1 MAPRPGRH
9 PQRGPRARGPPRSHR
24 ACSPDPEPHRGVGP
38 RGPRQPP
45 GLHLLVEPLAR
56 RRRMRRTGQLSGPPS
71 HPLRHP
77 RHPPR
82 HTPGD
87 HPRRGVRTLGHR
99 RRHAAPPRPGS
110 LPALLQPDLRHRHVQ
125 GRVSLP
131 ERPGGHSLFPPST
144 LDHRRGRD
152 ETPGEPEAPEAP
164 MSNKERVLDLIDGI
178 TSGKLLEKFE
188 QYYAENVVMSENKD
202 PEQTREG
209 KVANREY
216 ETWFV
221 NNSTWHGVEVGPVLA
236 DGDHTAYEMTMDATV
251 GGQRIQRTQWAV
263 QQWKDGQIVRET
275 FYYNA

>member
-1 MAPRPGRH
+1 
-9 PQRGPRARGPPRSHR
+9 
-24 ACSPDPEPHRGVGP
+24 
-38 RGPRQPP
+38 
-45 GLHLLVEPLAR
+45 
-56 RRRMRRTGQLSGPPS
+56 
-71 HPLRHP
+71 
-77 RHPPR
+77 
-82 HTPGD
+82 
-87 HPRRGVRTLGHR
+87 
-99 RRHAAPPRPGS
+99 
-110 LPALLQPDLRHRHVQ
+110 
-125 GRVSLP
+125 
-131 ERPGGHSLFPPST
+131 
-144 LDHRRGRD
+144 
-152 ETPGEPEAPEAP
+152 